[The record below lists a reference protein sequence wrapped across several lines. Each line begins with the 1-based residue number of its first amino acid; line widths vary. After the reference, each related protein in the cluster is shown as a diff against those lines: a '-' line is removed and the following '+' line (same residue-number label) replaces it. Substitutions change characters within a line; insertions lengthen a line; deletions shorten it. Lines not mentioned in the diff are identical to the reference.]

1 MDDLTQDSIFQTAR
15 QAVAEDVGDG
25 DITAL
30 LIPTGSQAQAS
41 LLSREEA
48 VIAGQPWFNAV
59 FHIIDP
65 EIEVS
70 WQVNEGASVSANTE
84 LMRCTGS
91 ARSILTAERTAM
103 NFLQTL
109 SGTATATH
117 ALAQSIQHT
126 KAKLLDTR
134 KTLPGLR
141 YAQKYAVRLGG
152 GENHRIGLFDAFLIK
167 ENHILAAGGIDAAIQ
182 RARAHA
188 PEKRLEIEVE
198 TLAEL
203 ETAIAAQPDWI
214 MLDNFT
220 LDGLRAAVSITPS
233 SIKLEASGGIEGQKT
248 LIDIAETGVD
258 YISVGA
264 LTKHCKAIDLSL
276 RFAELPC

>member
-15 QAVAEDVGDG
+15 QAVAEDLGEG

-30 LIPTGSQAQAS
+30 LIPAGSQAQAS

-65 EIEVS
+65 GIEVS

-233 SIKLEASGGIEGQKT
+233 SIKLEASGGIEDQKT

>member
-1 MDDLTQDSIFQTAR
+1 
-15 QAVAEDVGDG
+15 
-25 DITAL
+25 
-30 LIPTGSQAQAS
+30 
-41 LLSREEA
+41 
-48 VIAGQPWFNAV
+48 
-59 FHIIDP
+59 
-65 EIEVS
+65 
-70 WQVNEGASVSANTE
+70 
-84 LMRCTGS
+84 
-91 ARSILTAERTAM
+91 
-103 NFLQTL
+103 
-109 SGTATATH
+109 
-117 ALAQSIQHT
+117 LAQSIQHT

-167 ENHILAAGGIDAAIQ
+167 ENHILAAGGIDAAIR

>member
-59 FHIIDP
+59 FRFIDP
-65 EIEVS
+65 GIEVS